1 MGLTPISEIRRREL
15 KQAAFEVLQ
24 TEGVHGATLEKVAR
38 HAGASKGIV
47 LHYFRNKQQLFSETM
62 RHANALLRDEI
73 VRRLKAARTPAERL
87 WAIVE
92 GNFAPEFFR
101 PSICHAWLSLCA
113 EVPRDGELARVQR
126 VIHARMRS
134 NLVSALVDLVPRDE
148 VEPAAL
154 GITTLIDGLWLRAG
168 LRSDGMDGDAALQQM
183 RDYVGHRIPGI
194 ALPPMRRP
202 AEARAVRRTGP
213 ALRARAHR

>member
-1 MGLTPISEIRRREL
+1 MRLTPISDIRRREL

-47 LHYFRNKQQLFSETM
+47 LHYFRNKQQLFVDTM
-62 RHANALLRDEI
+62 RYANALLRDEV
-73 VRRLKAARTPAERL
+73 VRRLDAAATPAERL
-87 WAIVE
+87 WAVIE
-92 GNFAPEFFR
+92 GNFAPAFFR

-113 EVPRDGELARVQR
+113 EVPRDPQLARVQK

-134 NLVSALVDLVPRDE
+134 NLLSALADLVPADQRE
-148 VEPAAL
+148 AIAL

-168 LRSDGMDGDAALQQM
+168 LQSGGIDREAALAQM
-183 RDYVGHRIPGI
+183 RDYVAHRIP
-194 ALPPMRRP
+194 AAAASRLPEP
-202 AEARAVRRTGP
+202 AR
-213 ALRARAHR
+213 

>member
-62 RHANALLRDEI
+62 RHANALLREEV
-73 VRRLKAARTPAERL
+73 VRRLNAARDPAARL

-92 GNFAPEFFR
+92 ANFAADFFR

-113 EVPRDGELARVQR
+113 EVPRDEDLARVQR

-134 NLVSALVDLVPRDE
+134 NLVSALVDLVPRGE
-148 VEPAAL
+148 VETIAL
-154 GITTLIDGLWLRAG
+154 GITTMIDGLWLRAG
-168 LRSDGMDGDAALQQM
+168 LQEGGIDGGAALAQM
-183 RDYVGHRIPGI
+183 RDYVAHRIPGI
-194 ALPPMRRP
+194 ALP
-202 AEARAVRRTGP
+202 AAGP
-213 ALRARAHR
+213 APAQTRAARRAG

>member
-1 MGLTPISEIRRREL
+1 MSLTPISEIRRREL

-47 LHYFRNKQQLFSETM
+47 LHYFRNKQALFVETM
-62 RHANALLRDEI
+62 RHANALLRQEI
-73 VRRLKAARTPAERL
+73 VRRLEETTTPAGRL

-92 GNFAPEFFR
+92 GNFAPAFFQ

-113 EVPRDGELARVQR
+113 EVPRDRDLARVQR

-134 NLVSALVDLVPRDE
+134 NLVSALVDLVPQAE
-148 VEPAAL
+148 VEAIAL

-168 LRSDGMDGDAALQQM
+168 LQSGGIDRATAIGQL
-183 RDYVGHRIPGI
+183 RDYLGHRIPGL
-194 ALPPMRRP
+194 ALPDF
-202 AEARAVRRTGP
+202 AADDGG
-213 ALRARAHR
+213 RARAAG

>member
-47 LHYFRNKQQLFSETM
+47 LHYFRDKQQLFSETM
-62 RHANALLRDEI
+62 RHANALLRDEV
-73 VRRLKAARTPAERL
+73 VRRLGEARDPSARL

-92 GNFAPEFFR
+92 ANFAPQFFR

-113 EVPRDGELARVQR
+113 EVPRDRELARVQR

-134 NLVSALVDLVPRDE
+134 NLASALVDLVPRGEIDP
-148 VEPAAL
+148 VAL

-168 LRSDGMDGDAALQQM
+168 LQAGGIDGRAALAQM
-183 RDYVGHRIPGI
+183 RDYVAHRIPGI
-194 ALPPMRRP
+194 ALPAPDAAP
-202 AEARAVRRTGP
+202 AQARAARRAG
-213 ALRARAHR
+213 